1 VSPVSQKLGPTS
13 TKKKLFLG
21 GLAAGAIAVAVS
33 LLVRLFAGGLFLSEI
48 ASQTLFSLTPG
59 QIESRAVETLGPL
72 AKYSALIGAV
82 VANTIL
88 YGLISLLSLSSGRLY
103 SRLRS
108 KGYIGNAIQ
117 SSVLAYVILLFV
129 GAILFALA
137 ETDIQTKFS
146 SIGMLSIYLILPNIA
161 FGFVLCSFYERTLPS
176 SQRPIMFSKKKRT
189 GSSST
194 TAPTSSTT
202 DKQTEIDYKKRQFLR
217 AGVASAVA
225 LPILYFGLGSLISP
239 RQEVQQSTS
248 SLLSQF
254 RRRSTEFKPI
264 GFEDPRLGPLLTSEI
279 TPTELFYRIDKN
291 PIVPVVMASTWKLTV
306 KGLVAK
312 PLEMKYTELRNMSS
326 IEEFAT
332 LECVSNKLDG
342 DLISTAVW
350 KGVRLKDILEK
361 AQASPRAKYIVFRCY
376 DGYDVGI
383 PIERGFAE
391 GTILAYDMNGA
402 SLTAEHGYPV
412 RAIVPGLYGMMNPKW
427 ITEIELV
434 DSIYE
439 GYWQRKGW
447 ANNAKYNTHSFIVIP
462 GNADVGKRFSNNI
475 SASGDIARSSSASS
489 SELVPIAGVAFA
501 GDQGIAK
508 VEVSTDGGA
517 NWKDARLKDAL
528 SPYTWVLWTADVNVT
543 GKGNNHFKII
553 ARATDKT
560 GKIQTAEIA
569 DPFPNGAAGYPVINV

>member
-1 VSPVSQKLGPTS
+1 VSQTLGPAI
-13 TKKKLFLG
+13 TKKKLFIA
-21 GLAAGAIAVAVS
+21 GLVAGAIAVAVS
-33 LLVRLFAGGLFLSEI
+33 LLMRLLAGGSFLPEI

-59 QIESRAVETLGPL
+59 QVESRAVETLGPL

-82 VANTIL
+82 IANIIL
-88 YGLISLLSLSSGRLY
+88 YGLISLLSLSSTLYGRLLQ
-103 SRLRS
+103 SN
-108 KGYIGNAIQ
+108 GYIRNAIQ
-117 SSVLAYVILLFV
+117 SSILAYVIVFLV
-129 GAILFALA
+129 GVLLFALA
-137 ETDIQTKFS
+137 EADVQTKFS
-146 SIGMLSIYLILPNIA
+146 SIGMLSIYLILPNIV
-161 FGFVLCSFYERTLPS
+161 FGFVLCSFFYGKMLPS
-176 SQRPIMFSKKKRT
+176 GQRPMISSKEQRT
-189 GSSST
+189 SSATPSSSAT
-194 TAPTSSTT
+194 NR
-202 DKQTEIDYKKRQFLR
+202 QTEIQYTRRQFLR
-217 AGVASAVA
+217 AGIAIAVA

-239 RQEVQQSTS
+239 RQEVQRSTS

-254 RRRSTEFKPI
+254 LRRSAESKPV
-264 GFEDPRLGPLLTSEI
+264 GFENPRLAPLLASEI

-291 PIVPVVMASTWKLTV
+291 PVVPVIMASAWKLAV

-312 PLEMKYTELRNMSS
+312 PIQMSYTELRNMSS

-361 AQASPRAKYIVFRCY
+361 AQVMPRAKYIVFRCY

-383 PIERGFAE
+383 PIERGLSE

-402 SLTAEHGYPV
+402 SLTGEHGYPV

-434 DSIYE
+434 DGIYE

-462 GNADVGKRFSNNI
+462 GNAAIGKRFSN
-475 SASGDIARSSSASS
+475 IAAIAGPSPSPS
-489 SELVPIAGVAFA
+489 SEMVPIAGMAFA
-501 GDQGIAK
+501 GDRGIAK
-508 VEVSTDGGA
+508 VEVSIDGGA
-517 NWKDARLKDAL
+517 TWKDAHLKDAL
-528 SPYTWVLWTADVNVT
+528 SPYTWVLWTVDVPVAS
-543 GKGNNHFKII
+543 NNHYKII

-560 GKIQTAEIA
+560 GKVQTSEIA
-569 DPFPNGAAGYPVINV
+569 DPFPNGATGYPVINV

>member
-1 VSPVSQKLGPTS
+1 VSQTLGPTI
-13 TKKKLFLG
+13 TKKKLFIA
-21 GLAAGAIAVAVS
+21 GLVAGAIAVAIS
-33 LLVRLFAGGLFLSEI
+33 LLMRLLAGGLFLPEI

-82 VANTIL
+82 IANIIL
-88 YGLISLLSLSSGRLY
+88 YGLISLLSLSSISYG
-103 SRLRS
+103 RLRS
-108 KGYIGNAIQ
+108 NGYIRNAIQ
-117 SSVLAYVILLFV
+117 SSILAYVIVFLV
-129 GAILFALA
+129 GVLLFALV
-137 ETDIQTKFS
+137 ESDVQTKVS
-146 SIGMLSIYLILPNIA
+146 SIGMLSIYLILPNIV
-161 FGFVLCSFYERTLPS
+161 FGFVLCSFFYGKMLPS
-176 SQRPIMFSKKKRT
+176 GQRPMISSK
-189 GSSST
+189 GQY
-194 TAPTSSTT
+194 TSSTT
-202 DKQTEIDYKKRQFLR
+202 PSNATNKQTEIQYTRRQFLR
-217 AGVASAVA
+217 AGIALAVA

-239 RQEVQQSTS
+239 RQEVQRSTS

-254 RRRSTEFKPI
+254 LRRSAESKPV
-264 GFEDPRLGPLLTSEI
+264 GFENPRLAPLLASEI

-291 PIVPVVMASTWKLTV
+291 PIVPVVMASAWKLTV

-312 PLEMKYTELRNMSS
+312 PIEISYTELRNMSS

-361 AQASPRAKYIVFRCY
+361 AQVMPRAKYIVFRCY

-383 PIERGFAE
+383 PIERGLAE

-434 DSIYE
+434 DGIYE

-462 GNADVGKRFSNNI
+462 GNAAVGKRFINI
-475 SASGDIARSSSASS
+475 ASASSATTNPSRSSSSSPS
-489 SELVPIAGVAFA
+489 SETVPIAGVAFA
-501 GDQGIAK
+501 GDRGIAR

-517 NWKDARLKDAL
+517 TWKDARLKDAL
-528 SPYTWVLWTADVNVT
+528 SAYTWVLWTVDVAMS
-543 GKGNNHFKII
+543 GDKHYKII

-560 GKIQTAEIA
+560 GKVQTSEIA
-569 DPFPNGAAGYPVINV
+569 DPFPNGATGYPVINV

>member
-1 VSPVSQKLGPTS
+1 MSQKAGPAT
-13 TKKKLFLG
+13 TKKKLFVG

-33 LLVRLFAGGLFLSEI
+33 LLVRLFAGGSFLPEI

-59 QIESRAVETLGPL
+59 QVESRAVETLGPL

-82 VANTIL
+82 AATIIL
-88 YGLISLLSLSSGRLY
+88 YGLISLLSLSGRLY

-117 SSVLAYVILLFV
+117 SSVLAYVILIFV
-129 GAILFALA
+129 GVILFALA

-161 FGFVLCSFYERTLPS
+161 FGFVLCSFFYGKMLPS
-176 SQRPIMFSKKKRT
+176 TLQRPIMFSKKQPT
-189 GSSST
+189 SGT
-194 TAPTSSTT
+194 TAPSHTT
-202 DKQTEIDYKKRQFLR
+202 DKESEIDYKKRQFLR
-217 AGVASAVA
+217 AGIASAVA

-239 RQEVQQSTS
+239 RQEVQKSTS

-254 RRRSTEFKPI
+254 RRRSAESKPV
-264 GFEDPRLGPLLTSEI
+264 GFEDPRLAPLLASEI
-279 TPTELFYRIDKN
+279 TSTEFFYRIDKN

-361 AQASPRAKYIVFRCY
+361 AQVMSHAKYIVFRCY

-383 PIERGFAE
+383 PLERGLAE

-434 DSIYE
+434 DSIYK

-462 GNADVGKRFSNNI
+462 GNAAVGKRFSNI
-475 SASGDIARSSSASS
+475 AASSAIARSSSSSSSSS

-501 GDQGIAK
+501 GDRGIAK
-508 VEVSTDGGA
+508 VEVSTDGGTT
-517 NWKDARLKDAL
+517 WKDARLKDPL
-528 SPYTWVLWTADVNVT
+528 SPYTWVLWAVEVNAAA
-543 GKGNNHFKII
+543 GKGNNHYKII

-569 DPFPNGAAGYPVINV
+569 DPFPNGATGYPMINV

>member
-1 VSPVSQKLGPTS
+1 MSQKADPAS
-13 TKKKLFLG
+13 TKKKVFIG
-21 GLAAGAIAVAVS
+21 GLAAGAIALAVS
-33 LLVRLFAGGLFLSEI
+33 LLIRLFAGGLFLPEV

-59 QIESRAVETLGPL
+59 QIESRAVETLGPF

-82 VANTIL
+82 VANIIL
-88 YGLISLLSLSSGRLY
+88 YGLISLLSLSSRLY
-103 SRLRS
+103 NRLRF
-108 KGYIGNAIQ
+108 KGYIGNALQ
-117 SSVLAYVILLFV
+117 SSLIAYAILLFV
-129 GAILFALA
+129 GVILFALA
-137 ETDIQTKFS
+137 ETDIQTKLS
-146 SIGMLSIYLILPNIA
+146 SIRMLSIYLILPNLA
-161 FGFVLCSFYERTLPS
+161 FGFVLCSFYEMIPPS
-176 SQRPIMFSKKKRT
+176 RRPTMLTKKQ
-189 GSSST
+189 
-194 TAPTSSTT
+194 PTSSTT
-202 DKQTEIDYKKRQFLR
+202 TTTTSAIGKQTEIDYKKRQFLR

-254 RRRSTEFKPI
+254 QKRSAASKPA
-264 GFEDPRLGPLLTSEI
+264 GFEDPRLAPLLASEI
-279 TPTELFYRIDKN
+279 TPTDLFYRIDKN
-291 PIVPVVMASTWKLTV
+291 PIVPVVMASTWRLTV

-312 PLEMKYTELRNMSS
+312 PLEMSYTELRNMSS

-332 LECVSNKLDG
+332 LECVSNKLGG

-350 KGVRLKDILEK
+350 KGVRLKDILGRAK
-361 AQASPRAKYIVFRCY
+361 VMPHAKYIVFRCY

-383 PIERGFAE
+383 PLERGLSE
-391 GTILAYDMNGA
+391 GAILAYDMNGA

-434 DSIYE
+434 DGIYE

-462 GNADVGKRFSNNI
+462 GNAAVGKRFINVA
-475 SASGDIARSSSASS
+475 SASSASTNPSRS
-489 SELVPIAGVAFA
+489 SEMVPIAGMAFA
-501 GDQGIAK
+501 GDRKIAR

-517 NWKDARLKDAL
+517 TWKDARLKDAL
-528 SPYTWVLWTADVNVT
+528 SPYTWVLWTVDVNMSDD
-543 GKGNNHFKII
+543 KHYKIV

-560 GKIQTAEIA
+560 GNTQTSEIA
-569 DPFPNGAAGYPVINV
+569 DPFPNGATGYPVINV